1 LFVTDPH
8 SPSRSA
14 PGRPKD
20 LEKRAAILDAA
31 KTLFLAKGFDGT
43 SMDAIAA
50 SAGVSKLTVYS
61 HFGDKDRLF
70 KAAVVSRCDEQ
81 MPAAMFAV
89 AVGTPA
95 RQALLTIARGF
106 HGLIHSDEAIALHRM
121 MIANAGQSPHLAE
134 LFYEAGPKRTL
145 DGFERYLQAAVQAG
159 QLDIHDIPRAAEHF
173 FVLCKGLAHMR
184 RLVGCGGACKRQDRD
199 AHLDSVVDLF
209 LRAYAPADPP
219 SRRGG
224 RSSK

>member
-1 LFVTDPH
+1 VTDTKT
-8 SPSRSA
+8 PSRPA

-20 LEKRAAILDAA
+20 LEKRAAILGAA
-31 KTLFLAKGFDGT
+31 KTLFLAKGFEGA

-61 HFGDKDRLF
+61 HFGDKDHLF

-81 MPAAMFAV
+81 MPAAMFTV
-89 AVGTPA
+89 AVGTPT

-145 DGFERYLQAAVQAG
+145 DGFERYLRAAVQAG
-159 QLDIHDIPRAAEHF
+159 QLDINDIPRAAEHF

-184 RLVGCGGACKRQDRD
+184 RLVGCAKACSNRERD
-199 AHLDSVVDLF
+199 AHLNGVVDLF
-209 LRAYAPADPP
+209 LRAYAPVGKRA
-219 SRRGG
+219 RR
-224 RSSK
+224 